1 MIRTNGI
8 NDAKIAG
15 RVPAAP
21 LRAEADPQ
29 KAFRLPTQEF
39 SPLSDRDFLKP
50 GQSMALPPVAAL
62 VPLKAADFASSPS
75 HLMDEPSAMAP
86 LNELDFIPGSR
97 SPKKSQND
105 RLTTEA
111 EKWVSQTFFGTLLK
125 QSRNSPFKS
134 ELFNG
139 GRGGDAF
146 GSLMDQELADR
157 MAQGA
162 GKKLVDGIV
171 RSIQAARAYEHQQ
184 PVRSPV
190 EQGVQPPSEQKQTSP
205 KDPTGYD
212 YSKVRIHVAPA
223 LRG

>member
-1 MIRTNGI
+1 MIRTNLL

-15 RVPAAP
+15 RVQPAP
-21 LRAEADPQ
+21 LRAEADPL
-29 KAFRLPTQEF
+29 KAFQLPTKGF
-39 SPLSDRDFLKP
+39 SPLTERDFLTE
-50 GQSMALPPVAAL
+50 GQTLSLPPVAAL
-62 VPLKAADFASSPS
+62 VPLKAADFAAEQKHFS
-75 HLMDEPSAMAP
+75 DEPSALAP

-97 SPKKSQND
+97 TSKKSQND

-162 GKKLVDGIV
+162 GRKLVDGIV
-171 RSIQAARAYEHQQ
+171 RSIQAARAYEQQ
-184 PVRSPV
+184 QSVRRPV
-190 EQGVQPPSEQKQTSP
+190 EQDVQPPAQEKMTSP
-205 KDPTGYD
+205 RNPTGYD